1 MDVCVSVWVYAFM
14 WVQWHRKSEEGTR
27 FSGAG
32 VRTYLRDATWML
44 GLALLIS
51 WQSGRSLLL
60 RHLSKPFL
68 LVLVSIFLLC
78 ISEMLLLTCGNTY
91 NYLNGELFSVLQQL
105 SAHLWVFIF
114 FNWETGLLTMYFL
127 LFVYFKFGLFVW
139 DSVSNPATCQHL
151 WNATQHWKQKVDWTV
166 NSVMQL
172 PWDHHPCWGGTLM
185 WHNCLGFPPTPI
197 SNPSSILGKSS

>member
-14 WVQWHRKSEEGTR
+14 WVQWHRKSEEGTK
-27 FSGAG
+27 FFGAG
-32 VRTYLRDATWML
+32 VRAYLRDPTWML

-91 NYLNGELFSVLQQL
+91 NHLNGELFSVLQQL

-114 FNWETGLLTMYFL
+114 STGKLVFWRCIFFCLFILSLVCLFET
-127 LFVYFKFGLFVW
+127 V
-139 DSVSNPATCQHL
+139 SVA
-151 WNATQHWKQKVDWTV
+151 
-166 NSVMQL
+166 QL
-172 PWDHHPCWGGTLM
+172 PASIFEMLHSIGNRRLTEQWTPWCSFHEITILAGVGHWCGTTVWGSPQL
-185 WHNCLGFPPTPI
+185 L
-197 SNPSSILGKSS
+197 